1 MRVYQWDICVY
12 KCDRCGKNFAF
23 EERLETSLQKSK
35 LCVFAINEKH
45 LCDDCAKSFR
55 RWFRDPEAKEADDAE
70 RRD

>member
-23 EERLETSLQKSK
+23 EERLETSLQKSR
-35 LCVFAINEKH
+35 LCVFTINEKH

-55 RWFRDPEAKEADDAE
+55 RWFCDPKAKEVDDAE